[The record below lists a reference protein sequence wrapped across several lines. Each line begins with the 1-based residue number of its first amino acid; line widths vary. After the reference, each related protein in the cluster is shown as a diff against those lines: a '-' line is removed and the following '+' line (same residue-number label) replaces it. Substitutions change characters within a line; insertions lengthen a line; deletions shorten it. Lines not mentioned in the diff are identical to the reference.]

1 MAAKLDWM
9 LSRARRLARL
19 VKGNCPAKS
28 LLSAA
33 MVLAAIGGCR
43 NELTRQNLEN
53 ERFLDQ
59 YAAGRGVTRE
69 QARREVE
76 AKVSEQ
82 EAQKMVSTAEA
93 KGVVTPPVE

>member
-1 MAAKLDWM
+1 MAARLEWM
-9 LSRARRLARL
+9 LSHARRLAPS

-33 MVLAAIGGCR
+33 IVLAAIGGCR

-53 ERFLDQ
+53 ERFLEQ
-59 YAAGRGVTRE
+59 YAAGRGLTRE

-76 AKVSEQ
+76 SKVSEQ
-82 EAQKMVSTAEA
+82 EAQQMVSTAED